1 MHILDTKRDPVI
13 KEPSMTESKVG
24 VSKRR
29 LFRVYIDESGDHTY
43 HSLERVEKRYLGLTG
58 CIIEAE
64 YYRTTFHPA
73 LEVLKQKHF
82 PHDPDEPVVLHRR
95 DIVNKEGVFWRLRND
110 ENHKAFD
117 QDILKFF
124 CEQKY
129 VLITVVIDKKSHLE
143 RHGEYAFHPYNYC
156 LAALLERYCGF
167 LNFYNAKGD
176 VMAESRQRTEDKKL
190 KIAYQALYETG
201 TQWRNCDFFRRVLT
215 SHEIKLKLK
224 KANIAGLQLSD
235 LLAHPS
241 KQEILLGE
249 GRISNIGKFNERVR
263 NVIQGKYN
271 RQLYQ
276 GLVSGYGR
284 IFLK

>member
-1 MHILDTKRDPVI
+1 MTKPNV
-13 KEPSMTESKVG
+13 KVPHR
-24 VSKRR
+24 KLYRI
-29 LFRVYIDESGDHTY
+29 YIDESGDHTY

-73 LEVLKQKHF
+73 LEALKQKHF
-82 PHDPDEPVVLHRR
+82 PHDPDEPVILHRR
-95 DIVNKEGVFWRLRND
+95 EIIDCKGAFWRLRNV
-110 ENHKAFD
+110 ENRKAFD

-124 CEQKY
+124 YEQKY
-129 VLITVVIDKKSHLE
+129 ILITAVIDKKTHQE
-143 RHGEYAFHPYNYC
+143 RYGEYAFHPYHYC

-176 VMAESRQRTEDKKL
+176 VIAESRQRTEDKKL
-190 KIAYQALYETG
+190 KFAYQVLYETG
-201 TQWRNCDFFRRVLT
+201 TQWRNRDFFCGVLT
-215 SHEIKLKLK
+215 SHEIKLKPK
-224 KANIAGLQLSD
+224 KANIAGLQLAD

-241 KQEILLGE
+241 KQEILLEE
-249 GRISNIGKFNERVR
+249 GRISNIGTFNERVR

-271 RQLYQ
+271 RQVYQ
-276 GLVSGYGR
+276 GNIGGYGK